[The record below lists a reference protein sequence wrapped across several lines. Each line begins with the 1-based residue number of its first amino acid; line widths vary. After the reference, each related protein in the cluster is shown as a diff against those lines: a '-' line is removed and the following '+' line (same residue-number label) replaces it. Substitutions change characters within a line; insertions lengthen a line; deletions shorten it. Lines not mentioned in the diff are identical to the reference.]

1 MKQARWGVMTHFL
14 ADWRARVDKEGMSID
29 TWNDLIDQF
38 DVEGLAN
45 QISAVGAGYYIVT
58 IGQNSGYYLS
68 PNAAYDR
75 LVGIKPSKCSRRDL
89 VSDLS
94 DALTKRGIKLI
105 VYLPSGAPAG
115 DSVARNRLEWQNGPF
130 PNREFQLKWEQII
143 AEWSTRWG
151 KKIAGWWFDG
161 CYWPNTM
168 YRSTERPNFASFAA
182 AARSGNPQSV
192 VAFNPGVVYRSIS
205 ITPYEDYNAGEI
217 DLPDRISIK
226 RASGGKIDGAQL
238 HILSFL
244 GETWGMGSPRFTA
257 EQVVEWSNKVAD
269 EGGVITW
276 DVPLQ
281 RNGLISQPF
290 IDQLTAIGKAMS
302 RR

>member
-1 MKQARWGVMTHFL
+1 
-14 ADWRARVDKEGMSID
+14 
-29 TWNDLIDQF
+29 
-38 DVEGLAN
+38 
-45 QISAVGAGYYIVT
+45 
-58 IGQNSGYYLS
+58 
-68 PNAAYDR
+68 
-75 LVGIKPSKCSRRDL
+75 
-89 VSDLS
+89 
-94 DALTKRGIKLI
+94 
-105 VYLPSGAPAG
+105 
-115 DSVARNRLEWQNGPF
+115 
-130 PNREFQLKWEQII
+130 
-143 AEWSTRWG
+143 
-151 KKIAGWWFDG
+151 
-161 CYWPNTM
+161 M